1 MARDGLGDQKNN
13 PASCR
18 KGNEPNRPASRA
30 PASASG
36 AWPGTGYITSVTAA
50 TSDAVASGYAGRAI
64 WGAFIGGAFVEPG
77 DEETF
82 EVTEPATGRAIAR
95 VVSGGAELVG
105 RAVAEARRAYPGWR
119 DTPPRERGR
128 LLRLVAAKIRAHA
141 EELAKLEAK
150 EVGKPRRDALRF
162 DVSYCSVGFDYYAGL
177 GETLHGEIIDQGPI
191 EARVIYEPYGVVAAI
206 LPFNWPPIHFTK
218 KCAPALAA
226 GNTVVIKPGEQ
237 APLTVLRLA
246 ELANEVLPPGVLNA
260 VPGLAAGPALSAHPQ
275 VERITFTG
283 ATATGQQVLRS
294 AAENL
299 TYATMELGGKNAVL
313 VLADADLDAAVR
325 VAIEGMFYNQGEACT
340 STARILVQA
349 DVHDEFLARFARAA
363 EALVV
368 GDGLD
373 AATDIGPMVDAT
385 QRDKVLGYLR
395 TGLDE
400 GARLVTQGRL
410 PDEERLRDGYWV
422 APTVLA
428 DVTPDMTVAQEEIFG
443 PIACVMRFG
452 TEDEAI
458 EIANGT
464 AYGLTAAICTTD
476 LVRADQIARRLEA
489 GMVFVNNYMRR
500 AFLGSP
506 FGGVKGSGFGRENA
520 IETLHEFVR
529 SKNIRFPSGRSAVP
543 VWPPRD

>member
-1 MARDGLGDQKNN
+1 
-13 PASCR
+13 
-18 KGNEPNRPASRA
+18 
-30 PASASG
+30 
-36 AWPGTGYITSVTAA
+36 
-50 TSDAVASGYAGRAI
+50 
-64 WGAFIGGAFVEPG
+64 
-77 DEETF
+77 
-82 EVTEPATGRAIAR
+82 
-95 VVSGGAELVG
+95 
-105 RAVAEARRAYPGWR
+105 
-119 DTPPRERGR
+119 
-128 LLRLVAAKIRAHA
+128 
-141 EELAKLEAK
+141 
-150 EVGKPRRDALRF
+150 
-162 DVSYCSVGFDYYAGL
+162 
-177 GETLHGEIIDQGPI
+177 PI

-226 GNTVVIKPGEQ
+226 GNTVVVKPGEQ
-237 APLTVLRLA
+237 APLTVLRLT
-246 ELANEVLPPGVLNA
+246 ELANEILPPGVLNA
-260 VPGLAAGPALSAHPQ
+260 VPGLAAGAALSAHPQ

-283 ATATGQQVLRS
+283 ATATGRRVLRS

-313 VLADADLDAAVR
+313 VLADADLDTAVH
-325 VAIEGMFYNQGEACT
+325 VAVEGMFYNQGEACT

-349 DVHDEFLARFARAA
+349 GIHDEFLARFARAT

-373 AATDIGPMVDAT
+373 PATDIGPMVDAA
-385 QRDKVLGYLR
+385 QRDKVLAYLR

-400 GARLVTQGRL
+400 GARLVTQGML
-410 PDEERLRDGYWV
+410 PAQERLRDGYWV
-422 APTVLA
+422 APAVLA
-428 DVTPDMTVAQEEIFG
+428 DVTPDMTVAREEIFG
-443 PIACVMRFG
+443 PIACVMRFQA
-452 TEDEAI
+452 EDEAI

-489 GMVFVNNYMRR
+489 GMVFVNNYLRR

-520 IETLHEFVR
+520 LETLHEFVR
-529 SKNIRFPSGRSAVP
+529 SKNIRFPSGRGAVP

>member
-1 MARDGLGDQKNN
+1 M
-13 PASCR
+13 
-18 KGNEPNRPASRA
+18 
-30 PASASG
+30 
-36 AWPGTGYITSVTAA
+36 TV
-50 TSDAVASGYAGRAI
+50 
-64 WGAFIGGAFVEPG
+64 WGAFIGGKFIEPEH
-77 DEETF
+77 DTETF
-82 EVTEPATGRAIAR
+82 AVMEPATGRELAR
-95 VVSGGAELVG
+95 VVSGGAELAG
-105 RAVAEARRAYPGWR
+105 RAVAEARRAFPAWR

-141 EELAKLEAK
+141 GELAELEAR

-162 DVSYCSVGFDYYAGL
+162 DISYCSAGFDYYAGL

-218 KCAPALAA
+218 KSAPALAA

-237 APLTVLRLA
+237 APLTVLRLT
-246 ELANEVLPPGVLNA
+246 ELANEVLPPGVINA
-260 VPGLAAGPALSAHPQ
+260 VPGVAAGPALTGHPL

-283 ATATGQQVLRS
+283 ATATGRRVLQS

-313 VLADADLDAAVR
+313 VLADADLDAAVA
-325 VAIEGMFYNQGEACT
+325 VALEGMFYNQGEACT

-349 DVHDEFLARFARAA
+349 EVHDDFLARFARAA
-363 EALVV
+363 MALTV

-373 AATDIGPMVDAT
+373 PATDIGPMVDAA
-385 QRDKVLGYLR
+385 QRDKVLGYLEK
-395 TGLDE
+395 GLAE
-400 GARLVTQGRL
+400 GARLVARGTV
-410 PDEERLRDGYWV
+410 PADERLRDGYWV
-422 APTVLA
+422 APAVLA
-428 DVTPDMTVAQEEIFG
+428 DVTPEMTVAQEEIFG

-476 LVRADQIARRLEA
+476 VARADRLARRLEA

-520 IETLHEFVR
+520 AETLHEFVR
-529 SKNIRFPSGRSAVP
+529 SKNIRFPSGRGTVP
-543 VWPPRD
+543 AWPPAD